1 MGKPVLRVLR
11 KNPEEIRELLNSS
24 PDFLLATRLNMVYH
38 VAKGHSSREV
48 AKWYGVSFKQVV
60 NWVHRFEESGIDGL
74 ENRPGR
80 GRKSYIRDGD
90 LEKIKNM
97 ILEKS
102 PHNYGIKT
110 QKWSGPIILRIIKER
125 YDIDYKPTQ
134 AYKLIEKMGLQF
146 IKGKGIGIKE

>member
-125 YDIDYKPTQ
+125 CDIDYKPTQ

>member
-1 MGKPVLRVLR
+1 MGKPVLKVLR

-24 PDFLLATRLNMVYH
+24 PDLLLATRLNMVYH

-48 AKWYGVSFKQVV
+48 AKWYAVSFKQVV
-60 NWVHRFEESGIDGL
+60 NWVHRFEERGIEGL

-80 GRKSYIRDGD
+80 GRKPYITNGD
-90 LEKIKNM
+90 LEKIKRM

-102 PHNYGIKT
+102 PLDYGVKAK
-110 QKWSGPIILRIIKER
+110 KWSGPIILRIIKEK
-125 YDIDYKPTQ
+125 YYIDYKPTQ

-146 IKGKGIGIKE
+146 KKGKGIEIKE